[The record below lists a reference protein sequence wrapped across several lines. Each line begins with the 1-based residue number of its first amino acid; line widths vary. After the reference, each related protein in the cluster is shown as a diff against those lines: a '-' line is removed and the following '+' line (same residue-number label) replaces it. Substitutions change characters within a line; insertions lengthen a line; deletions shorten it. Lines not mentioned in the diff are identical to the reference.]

1 MKVLA
6 IGAHPDDL
14 EIFMFASLAAW
25 RAAGAELVLA
35 VATDGAAG
43 GMQDPA
49 TLRLTRRTEAE
60 RAASLLGAAPI
71 LLDFADGGLMH
82 DAGLVAALAA
92 LIGAHKPDL
101 VVTHAPNCYHAD
113 HRALASALLQA
124 TGFKVPLLHA
134 DTLNGT
140 GFTPTHWVDATAHFA
155 LKCQAILC
163 HESQEPRRFLPA
175 VTRQAAFR
183 AGECNGGP
191 DARAE
196 AFRFEPRFPFAD
208 IRALLPPAPPLRAV
222 PFRGAAQPGAL
233 A

>member
-6 IGAHPDDL
+6 VGAHPDDL

-25 RAAGAELVLA
+25 RVAGAGLVLA
-35 VATDGAAG
+35 IATDGTAG
-43 GMQDPA
+43 GTQNPA
-49 TLRLTRRTEAE
+49 TLRLTRRAEAE
-60 RAASLLGAAPI
+60 RAAALLGAVPVF
-71 LLDFADGGLMH
+71 LDFADGRLMH
-82 DAGLVAALAA
+82 DAALVAALAA
-92 LIGAHKPDL
+92 LIGAEKPDL

-113 HRALASALLQA
+113 HRALAAALLQA
-124 TGFKVPLLHA
+124 TGFKVPLLQA

-140 GFTPTHWVDATAHFA
+140 GFTPTHWVDATAYFA

-163 HESQEPRRFLPA
+163 HESQESQRFLPA
-175 VTRQAAFR
+175 VTRLAAFR

-191 DARAE
+191 AARAE

-222 PFRGAAQPGAL
+222 PFRGAAGPGTPA
-233 A
+233 

>member
-6 IGAHPDDL
+6 VGAHPDDL

-25 RAAGAELVLA
+25 RAAGADLVLA

-43 GMQDPA
+43 GVQDPA
-49 TLRLTRRTEAE
+49 TLRVLRRAEAE
-60 RAASLLGAAPI
+60 RAAALLGTAPHF
-71 LLDFADGGLMH
+71 LDFPDGRLMH
-82 DAGLVAALAA
+82 DAALVAALGTLIAA
-92 LIGAHKPDL
+92 EKPDL

-113 HRALASALLQA
+113 HRALSAAMTQAS
-124 TGFKVPLLHA
+124 GFKVPLLYA

-155 LKCQAILC
+155 LKCRAILC
-163 HESQEPRRFLPA
+163 HESQEPQRFVPA
-175 VTRQAAFR
+175 VTRLAAFR

-208 IRALLPPAPPLRAV
+208 IRALLPPAPPVRAV
-222 PFRGAAQPGAL
+222 LFRGAAQAG
-233 A
+233 